1 MTENDLNVKIKKAI
15 DIGLKHAKKEGASHC
30 EGYGVNQKAYNL
42 ELEKNKPKH
51 SIGIQHG
58 LSFRVIAQQAKG
70 FAYTSSFGEEDIKY
84 TVNLAIQN
92 AKTKKPDPDLM
103 GFPDPKEAT
112 HKLDV
117 DKKLLE
123 IEADGAADLF
133 EEIHVDKLPSDIFFL
148 QSMGFFGM
156 GETFLKNSQ
165 GIDLHDQDAG
175 YGLGL
180 AYLSTHGFPNYDFH
194 IEGARKLGSINT
206 KQLGIKAIDKVLEI
220 AKPRTLSILGEYP
233 VIISPDG
240 SYGIMGGLFNVL
252 NNLLHGDKASRGETV
267 FADKIGDLIA
277 SENFTMI
284 DDPLDPDMVT
294 SASYD
299 GEGVPTEQTKLIEKG
314 VLQTYYLDTY
324 YGNKLNMESNGKAT
338 RGGFLGGNPVKSPPS
353 IGSFATKI
361 EPGDSSL
368 DEMISET
375 QEGFMLKN
383 FMGIH
388 MSDLSSGRFAVTG
401 SGWYIKKGEIK
412 YPVQDISISGTIP
425 DLLLKIDM
433 ISKERVRGLMSEVP
447 YLRVSQLSVAAKK
460 LDFKLRFGIKVLK
473 AMIKL
478 GLAKNP
484 FI

>member
-1 MTENDLNVKIKKAI
+1 MIKNDLNSKIRKAI
-15 DIGLKHAKKEGASHC
+15 DIGLKHAEKEGASHC
-30 EGYGVNQKAYNL
+30 EGYGINQKAYNL

-70 FAYTSSFGEEDIKY
+70 FAYTSSFNEEDIKH

-92 AKTKKPDPDLM
+92 AKTKKPDSDLIS
-103 GFPDPKEAT
+103 FPQPKEASK
-112 HKLDV
+112 KLDV

-133 EEIHVDKLPSDIFFL
+133 EEIHIKELPPDLFFL
-148 QSMGFFGM
+148 QSIGFFGI
-156 GETFLKNSQ
+156 GDTFLKNSE
-165 GIDLHDQDAG
+165 GIDMHDQEAG
-175 YGLGL
+175 YGFGL
-180 AYLSTHGFPNYDFH
+180 AYLSTHGFPSYDFH
-194 IEGARKLGSINT
+194 VEGARKLGSIKT
-206 KQLGIKAIDKVLEI
+206 KQLGLAAMDKVLQS
-220 AKPRTLSILGEYP
+220 AKPRTLSISGDYP
-233 VIISPDG
+233 IIISPDG
-240 SYGIMGGLFNVL
+240 SYGIMGGLFTVL
-252 NNLLHGDKASRGETV
+252 NNLLQGDKASRGETI
-267 FADKIGDLIA
+267 FADKIGDQIA
-277 SENFTMI
+277 NENFTMI
-284 DDPLDPDMVT
+284 DDPLDSNLIT

-299 GEGVPTEQTKLIEKG
+299 GEGVPTQKTKLIEKG

-338 RGGFLGGNPVKSPPS
+338 RGGLMGGNPVKGPPS

-361 EPGDSSL
+361 ESGDASL

-412 YPVQDISISGTIP
+412 YPVQDISLSGTIP
-425 DLLLKIDM
+425 DLLLNIDM
-433 ISKERVRGLMSEVP
+433 VSKERELGLSSEVP

-460 LDFKLRFGIKVLK
+460 LDFKIRFGVKLLK
-473 AMIKL
+473 AMVKL
-478 GLAKNP
+478 GLTKNP

>member
-1 MTENDLNVKIKKAI
+1 MTKNDLNSKIKKAI
-15 DIGLKHAKKEGASHC
+15 DIGLKHAEKEGASHC
-30 EGYGVNQKAYNL
+30 ETYGVNLKAYNL

-70 FAYTSSFGEEDIKY
+70 FAYTSSFGEEDIKH

-92 AKTKKPDPDLM
+92 AKTKRPDSDLK
-103 GFPDPKEAT
+103 GFPEPKEASQ
-112 HKLDV
+112 KLV
-117 DKKLLE
+117 ADKKLLE
-123 IEADGAADLF
+123 IEADSAADLF
-133 EEIHVDKLPSDIFFL
+133 EEIHIEELPSNIFFL
-148 QSMGFFGM
+148 QSIGFFGI
-156 GETFLKNSQ
+156 GDTFLKNSQ
-165 GIDLHDQDAG
+165 GIDMHEQEAA
-175 YGLGL
+175 YGFGL
-180 AYLSTHGFPNYDFH
+180 AYLSTHGFPNYDFY
-194 IEGARKLGSINT
+194 IEGARKLGSIKT
-206 KQLGIKAIDKVLEI
+206 KQLGLTAIDKVLQI
-220 AKPRTLSILGEYP
+220 AKPRTLSISDEYP
-233 VIISPDG
+233 IIISPDG

-252 NNLLHGDKASRGETV
+252 NNLLQGDKASRGETV
-267 FADKIGDLIA
+267 FADKIGDQIA
-277 SENFTMI
+277 NENFTMI

-294 SASYD
+294 SSNYD
-299 GEGVPTEQTKLIEKG
+299 GEGVPTEQTKLIENG

-338 RGGFLGGNPVKSPPS
+338 RGGLLGGSPVKSPPS

-361 EPGDSSL
+361 APGDSSL

-433 ISKERVRGLMSEVP
+433 ISKERERGLMSEVP
-447 YLRVSQLSVAAKK
+447 YLRVSQLSATAKK
-460 LDFKLRFGIKVLK
+460 LDFKIRFGLKVLK

-484 FI
+484 FV

>member
-1 MTENDLNVKIKKAI
+1 MTKNDLNLKIKKAI
-15 DIGLKHAKKEGASHC
+15 DIGLKHAEKEGASHC
-30 EGYGVNQKAYNL
+30 EGYGVNLKAYSL
-42 ELEKNKPKH
+42 ELEKIKPKH

-58 LSFRVIAQQAKG
+58 LSFRVIAHQAKG
-70 FAYTSSFGEEDIKY
+70 FAYTSSFGEEDIKH

-92 AKTKKPDPDLM
+92 AKTKKTDLDLK
-103 GFPDPKEAT
+103 GFPEPNEAIQ
-112 HKLDV
+112 KLVV

-123 IEADGAADLF
+123 IEAEGAADLF
-133 EEIHVDKLPSDIFFL
+133 EEIHVKELPKDIFFL
-148 QSMGFFGM
+148 QSLGFFGI
-156 GETFLKNSQ
+156 GDTFLKNSQ
-165 GIDLHDQDAG
+165 GMDRHEQDAASG
-175 YGLGL
+175 VGL

-194 IEGARKLGSINT
+194 IEGARKLGSIKT
-206 KQLGIKAIDKVLEI
+206 KQLGLTAIDKVLQI
-220 AKPRTLSILGEYP
+220 AKPRTLSISGEYP
-233 VIISPDG
+233 IIISPDG

-252 NNLLHGDKASRGETV
+252 NNLLQGDKASRGETI
-267 FADKIGDLIA
+267 FADKIGDQIA
-277 SENFTMI
+277 NEKFTMI

-294 SASYD
+294 STTYD
-299 GEGVPTEQTKLIEKG
+299 GEGVPTEQTKLIENG

-324 YGNKLNMESNGKAT
+324 YANKLNMESNGKAT

-353 IGSFATKI
+353 IGSYATKI

-425 DLLLKIDM
+425 DLLLNIDM
-433 ISKERVRGLMSEVP
+433 ISKERTRGLMSEVP
-447 YLRVSQLSVAAKK
+447 YLRVSQLSVTAKK
-460 LDFKLRFGIKVLK
+460 LDFKLRFGVKVLK

-484 FI
+484 FV

>member
-1 MTENDLNVKIKKAI
+1 MTTNDLNLKIIKAI
-15 DIGLKHAKKEGASHC
+15 DIGLKYAEKMGVSHC

-70 FAYTSSFGEEDIKY
+70 FAYTSSFGEEDIKH

-92 AKTKKPDPDLM
+92 AKSKKPDSDLR
-103 GFPDPKEAT
+103 GFPDPKKAKQ
-112 HKLDV
+112 KLDV

-133 EEIHVDKLPSDIFFL
+133 EEIHIKELPSNMFFL
-148 QSMGFFGM
+148 QSIGFFGL
-156 GETFLKNSQ
+156 GDSFLKNTQ
-165 GIDLHDQDAG
+165 GIDMHDQEAG
-175 YGLGL
+175 YGFGL
-180 AYLSTHGFPNYDFH
+180 AYLSTHGFPSYDFH
-194 IEGARKLGSINT
+194 VEGARKLGAIDT
-206 KQLGIKAIDKVLEI
+206 KQLGLTALDKVLQI
-220 AKPRTLSILGEYP
+220 AKPRTLSISGEYP

-240 SYGIMGGLFNVL
+240 SYGIMGGLFTVL
-252 NNLLHGDKASRGETV
+252 NNLLQGDKASRGETV
-267 FADKIGDLIA
+267 FADKIGDQIA
-277 SENFTMI
+277 TENFTMI
-284 DDPLDPDMVT
+284 DDPLDPNLIT

-299 GEGVPTEQTKLIEKG
+299 GEGVPTEQTKLIENG

-324 YGNKLNMESNGKAT
+324 YGNKLNMKSNGKAT
-338 RGGFLGGNPVKSPPS
+338 RGGVFGGNPVKSPPS

-361 EPGDSSL
+361 EPGDASL

-433 ISKERVRGLMSEVP
+433 ISKERKQGLMSEVP

-460 LDFKLRFGIKVLK
+460 LDFKIRFGVKVLK
-473 AMIKL
+473 ALVKL
-478 GLAKNP
+478 GLTKNP